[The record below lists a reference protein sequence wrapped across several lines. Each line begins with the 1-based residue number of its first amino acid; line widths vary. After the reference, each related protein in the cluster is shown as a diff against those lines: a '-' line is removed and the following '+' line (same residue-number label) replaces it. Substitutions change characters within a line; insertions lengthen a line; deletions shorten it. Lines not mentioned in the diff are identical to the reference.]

1 MPKLTRRLAG
11 AARKR
16 FQSFR
21 ERLVLI
27 RRKMLTPAQLAAARR
42 EKELWRHIT
51 ENLRELEG
59 SRWAALKR
67 QVLFLKGNPKKK
79 SRQISRPGIK
89 ALF

>member
-1 MPKLTRRLAG
+1 MPKLTRILTDHVRRRG
-11 AARKR
+11 
-16 FQSFR
+16 QSFR

-42 EKELWRHIT
+42 EKELWKHIT

-67 QVLFLKGNPKKK
+67 QLLFLKGNPNEKKQVGDG
-79 SRQISRPGIK
+79 R
-89 ALF
+89 